1 MYNKDKLSCEV
12 CKSPIV
18 IHQFDLHYFM
28 AEKVGILLLH
38 AFKRCAENGLTVGS
52 KEMRGK
58 YSDLSNKQGLFSLFF
73 KFLRS
78 KVCIS
83 QLPLICVS
91 WTNGNCKRPR

>member
-38 AFKRCAENGLTVGS
+38 AFKRCAENGLSIGS
-52 KEMRGK
+52 KEMRGTSK
-58 YSDLSNKQGLFSLFF
+58 LPFRSNFYS
-73 KFLRS
+73 R
-78 KVCIS
+78 
-83 QLPLICVS
+83 
-91 WTNGNCKRPR
+91 